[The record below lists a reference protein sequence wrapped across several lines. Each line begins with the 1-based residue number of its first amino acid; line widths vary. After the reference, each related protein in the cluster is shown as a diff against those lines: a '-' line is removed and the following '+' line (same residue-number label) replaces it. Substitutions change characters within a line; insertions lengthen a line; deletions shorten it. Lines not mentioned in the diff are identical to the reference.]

1 MNWHV
6 SFGKKREGRNPTM
19 TSLWLDTA
27 EPVPADPLMPE
38 SRYDAVVVGAGIT
51 GLTSALLLA
60 RSGMKVAVLEARTVG
75 AGTTG
80 NTTAKLSLL
89 QGTVLSAL
97 RRQYRQKVVNAY
109 VEANREGQAWLLRFL
124 ADRSVPFQN
133 RDAYTFSVTD
143 SGAERVAAELTAAK
157 AAGLEVE
164 EAENTELPFTTRR
177 TIALRGQA
185 QFNPMDVLSA
195 LAADFRSHGGVL
207 VEGTRVRNVKTGAG
221 AAVETDAGTIHSDL
235 VVLATGVPI
244 LDRGLYFAKLKAS
257 QSYAAAL
264 RLPDPAAIPMGM
276 YLSAETPGR
285 SLRSYPA
292 AAGELLVVGGN
303 GHQVGRE
310 ASPRRRLDELL
321 GWAGHHFPGAEATH
335 TWSGEDYRATN
346 LMPFVGK
353 LPRGGG
359 KIFFATGYNKWG
371 MSNGAAAAL
380 DISAQILGGNLHW
393 ARTIHRRV
401 TSPAGAA
408 AAIALNADVAK
419 TLAVSWAK
427 AELAGPEAATPTV
440 PAEGGGTVVRRNR
453 NPVAVSTVH
462 GATCRL
468 SAVCTHLGGLV
479 SWNDAE
485 QSWDCPLHGSRF
497 SATGE
502 VLQGPASRNLPAA
515 GFDGSDS

>member
-1 MNWHV
+1 
-6 SFGKKREGRNPTM
+6 M

-27 EPVPADPLMPE
+27 GAFPTDPLVPE

-60 RSGMKVAVLEARTVG
+60 RSGLKVAVLEARTVG

-97 RRQYRQKVVNAY
+97 RSQYSQKVVNAY

-124 ADRSVPFQN
+124 AERDVPFQE
-133 RDAYTFSVTD
+133 RDAYTFSVTEA
-143 SGAERVAAELTAAK
+143 GAERVAAELTVAK
-157 AAGLEVE
+157 AAGLDVE
-164 EAENTELPFTTRR
+164 EVADTELPFATRR
-177 TIALRGQA
+177 TIRLRGQA

-195 LAADFRSHGGVL
+195 LAADFRDHGGVL
-207 VEGTRVRNVKTGAG
+207 VQGVRVLNVKTGAD
-221 AAVETDAGTIHSDL
+221 AAVETDAGTIHADL

-264 RLPDPAAIPMGM
+264 RLPTPAGIPSGM
-276 YLSAETPGR
+276 YLSAEKPGR
-285 SLRSYPA
+285 SLRSYPTA
-292 AAGELLVVGGN
+292 TGELLVVGGN

-310 ASPRRRLDELL
+310 PSPRRRLDELID
-321 GWAGHHFPGAEATH
+321 WARYHFPGAEATH
-335 TWSGEDYRATN
+335 SWSGEDYQATN
-346 LMPFVGK
+346 LMPFIGK

-359 KIFFATGYNKWG
+359 RIYFATGYNKWG
-371 MSNGAAAAL
+371 MSNGIAAAL

-393 ARTIHRRV
+393 ANTIHRRV

-419 TLAVSWAK
+419 TLAASWAK
-427 AELAGPEAATPTV
+427 AALASPQAAPTV
-440 PAEGGGTVVRRNR
+440 PAEGEGTVVREDRK
-453 NPVAVSTVH
+453 PVAVSTVD

-485 QSWDCPLHGSRF
+485 RSWDCPLHGSRF

-502 VLQGPASRNLPAA
+502 VLQGPATRNLPGA
-515 GFDGSDS
+515 GN

>member
-1 MNWHV
+1 
-6 SFGKKREGRNPTM
+6 M

-27 EPVPADPLMPE
+27 GAFPTDPLNPE

-60 RSGMKVAVLEARTVG
+60 RSGLKVAVLEARTVG

-97 RRQYRQKVVNAY
+97 RRQYSQKVVNAY

-124 ADRSVPFQN
+124 AERDVPFQE
-133 RDAYTFSVTD
+133 RDAYTFSVTEA
-143 SGAERVAAELTAAK
+143 GAERVAAELTVAR
-157 AAGLEVE
+157 AAGLDVE
-164 EAENTELPFTTRR
+164 EAADTELPFATRR
-177 TIALRGQA
+177 TIRLRGQA

-195 LAADFRSHGGVL
+195 LAADFRDHGGVL
-207 VEGTRVRNVKTGAG
+207 VQGVRVLNVKTGAD
-221 AAVETDAGTIHSDL
+221 AAVETDAGTIHADL

-264 RLPDPAAIPMGM
+264 RLPTPAGIPSGM
-276 YLSAETPGR
+276 YLSAEKPGR
-285 SLRSYPA
+285 SLRSYPTA
-292 AAGELLVVGGN
+292 TGELLVVGGN

-310 ASPRRRLDELL
+310 PSPRRRLDELID
-321 GWAGHHFPGAEATH
+321 WARYHFPGAEATH
-335 TWSGEDYRATN
+335 SWSGEDYQATN
-346 LMPFVGK
+346 LMPFIGK

-359 KIFFATGYNKWG
+359 RIYFATGYNKWG
-371 MSNGAAAAL
+371 MSNGIAAAL

-393 ARTIHRRV
+393 ANTIHHRV

-419 TLAVSWAK
+419 TLAASWAK
-427 AELAGPEAATPTV
+427 AELASPEAAPTV
-440 PAEGGGTVVRRNR
+440 PAEGEGTVVREDRK
-453 NPVAVSTVH
+453 PVAVSTVD

-485 QSWDCPLHGSRF
+485 RSWDCPLHGSRF

-502 VLQGPASRNLPAA
+502 VLQGPATRNLPGA
-515 GFDGSDS
+515 GN